1 MIFYVDLSC
10 HDIMECF
17 PKSRYSD
24 DKRKDNR
31 CNERAQSKTKE
42 VRNTKENRTQDE
54 KSETDLCRNADPHVF
69 SFPVE
74 RWYQSQEWESST
86 SRHQHEEDRV
96 EEKGDD
102 MGEENETR
110 SIRTIHKRAL
120 EDFSK
125 ARIKSANDQ
134 EMEEKRS
141 ENRKESETQFFF
153 WTDEKRVGLI
163 GYIE

>member
-1 MIFYVDLSC
+1 
-10 HDIMECF
+10 
-17 PKSRYSD
+17 
-24 DKRKDNR
+24 
-31 CNERAQSKTKE
+31 
-42 VRNTKENRTQDE
+42 
-54 KSETDLCRNADPHVF
+54 
-69 SFPVE
+69 
-74 RWYQSQEWESST
+74 
-86 SRHQHEEDRV
+86 
-96 EEKGDD
+96 